1 MNLWDEGYHLHFS
14 GITYHQNQCRCCLS
28 SKYLSQSQLTSKNG
42 ILSQQ
47 VCFHPEILKHN
58 EKNQYHITI
67 CYTPNV
73 LMWGWWKQWREPNMS
88 LKQCQAQHV
97 HNTYK
102 IVKAFFYK
110 QSIGKQENNTF
121 SSWNPH
127 CFVLNVRF

>member
-1 MNLWDEGYHLHFS
+1 
-14 GITYHQNQCRCCLS
+14 
-28 SKYLSQSQLTSKNG
+28 
-42 ILSQQ
+42 
-47 VCFHPEILKHN
+47 
-58 EKNQYHITI
+58 
-67 CYTPNV
+67 
-73 LMWGWWKQWREPNMS
+73 MWGWWKQWREPNMS